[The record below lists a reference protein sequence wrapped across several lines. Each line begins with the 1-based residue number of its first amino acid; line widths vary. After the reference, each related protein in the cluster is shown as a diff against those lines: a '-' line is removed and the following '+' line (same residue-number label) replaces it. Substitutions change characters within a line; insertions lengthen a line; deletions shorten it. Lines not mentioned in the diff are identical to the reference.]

1 MICLWFDFAFVTCL
15 RFWWLGFEDV
25 GGGGNGSRCGGGL
38 WWPVAVIV
46 VVGVGSGSGFR
57 FCNAEFWFCSG
68 LGFLIMVVVCGGREW
83 WVGCFLFG
91 RKDIH
96 RERERKK
103 ERERDALTI
112 NK

>member
-1 MICLWFDFAFVTCL
+1 M
-15 RFWWLGFEDV
+15 V
-25 GGGGNGSRCGGGL
+25 GGG
-38 WWPVAVIV
+38 
-46 VVGVGSGSGFR
+46 
-57 FCNAEFWFCSG
+57 
-68 LGFLIMVVVCGGREW
+68 LGFFIMVVVGGGREW

>member
-1 MICLWFDFAFVTCL
+1 M
-15 RFWWLGFEDV
+15 
-25 GGGGNGSRCGGGL
+25 
-38 WWPVAVIV
+38 VAS
-46 VVGVGSGSGFR
+46 GSGSGSGNGFLFCNAGFR
-57 FCNAEFWFCSG
+57 FCSGLGFLMVGGG
-68 LGFLIMVVVCGGREW
+68 LGFLIMVVVGGGREW